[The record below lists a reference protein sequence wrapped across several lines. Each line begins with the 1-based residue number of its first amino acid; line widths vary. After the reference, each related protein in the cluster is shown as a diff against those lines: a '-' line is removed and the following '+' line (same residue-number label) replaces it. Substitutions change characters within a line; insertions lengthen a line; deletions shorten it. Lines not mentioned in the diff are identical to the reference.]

1 VKNTTINLGVIRRIA
16 RALGSLNEKVV
27 YVGGAVVSLYI
38 NDPAADDVRPTKDID
53 IFLQIASLGELESLR
68 QQLIDKGFKQT
79 SEDDVICRFRYDDI
93 KVDVM
98 AARSIGWAPANPWF
112 EPGLAH
118 LETREMEEM
127 TIRLLPLSYFIATKY
142 SAFKNR
148 GSKDPRTSHD
158 FEDITYILDNRTDL
172 TTEILAAPEDVLVY
186 LRGAFHEILTDPV
199 IQEALLAN
207 LYYETQSE
215 RFKMIVEKLH
225 QICTIG

>member
-1 VKNTTINLGVIRRIA
+1 MKNTTINLGVIRRIA

-68 QQLIDKGFKQT
+68 QQLLDKGFKQT

-98 AARSIGWAPANPWF
+98 ATRSIGWAPANPWF
-112 EPGLAH
+112 DPGFAH
-118 LETREMEEM
+118 LETREMEEI
-127 TIRLLPLSYFIATKY
+127 TIRLLPLSYFVATKY

-158 FEDITYILDNRTDL
+158 FEDITYMLDNRTDL
-172 TTEILAAPEDVLVY
+172 TREILAAPEDVLAY
-186 LRGAFHEILTDPV
+186 LRGAFNEILTDPV
-199 IQEALLAN
+199 MQEALLAN

-215 RFKMIVEKLH
+215 RFKMIVEKLR